1 MSFGSAGKFTPC
13 NGNRG
18 PWHPHMGDKL
28 DSRLIGSDTLEGIQ
42 KWATRSV
49 VIYVLLF
56 VVTLL
61 YSAGGPQTLGPFLM

>member
-1 MSFGSAGKFTPC
+1 
-13 NGNRG
+13 
-18 PWHPHMGDKL
+18 MGDKL